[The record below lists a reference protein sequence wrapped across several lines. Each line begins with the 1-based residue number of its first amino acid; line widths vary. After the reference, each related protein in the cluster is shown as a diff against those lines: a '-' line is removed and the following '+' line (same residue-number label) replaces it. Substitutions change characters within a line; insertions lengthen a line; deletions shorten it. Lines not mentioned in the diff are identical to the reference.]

1 LGNRVWVSLGE
12 AARLIGV
19 SEPTLRKWTDSGR
32 IAVFRTPGGHRR
44 YLRSEIEAFRRSRD
58 QSLIEET
65 EAGAALPRGAGDG
78 VRR

>member
-1 LGNRVWVSLGE
+1 MGNRVWVSIGE

-58 QSLIEET
+58 QSLIEEA
-65 EAGAALPRGAGDG
+65 EAGAPLTHGSRDG
-78 VRR
+78 FRR